1 MFRDGKW
8 DQILDFPRIFFYL
21 GIDIL
26 LFRDRDKDKLILI
39 EIETRKIY
47 SVFGYNNW
55 KGQDW
60 MNS

>member
-1 MFRDGKW
+1 MGSDPR
-8 DQILDFPRIFFYL
+8 FPAN
-21 GIDIL
+21 IL
-26 LFRDRDKDKLILI
+26 LFRDRDKDKLILT

-47 SVFGYNNW
+47 SVFGCNNW